1 MLAIPGNWQT
11 KAAFFNRMARSTT
24 MADKKDGTP
33 EGPQDKGP
41 IQDNPLARRQAH
53 GRMGAERGEDPA
65 AGTAEE
71 PVAPGEIQAGDRSE
85 LAQALGGPVDISPI
99 RGRRTIER
107 R

>member
-1 MLAIPGNWQT
+1 MLAGAGNWQT
-11 KAAFFNRMARSTT
+11 KAAFFNQMARRKAMT
-24 MADKKDGTP
+24 DKKEGTP
-33 EGPQDKGP
+33 GEPRNESP
-41 IQDNPLARRQAH
+41 IKDNPTARRQAH

-71 PVAPGEIQAGDRSE
+71 PIAPGEIQAGDRSE